1 MEGRWMDELVNRWV
15 ENRQQSWMN
24 AGRGFMKG
32 CLEAEGTEG
41 TEGGQGQWWGTTAM
55 AGGAAQTLLSAWPQV
70 WQQGGVHGLHE

>member
-55 AGGAAQTLLSAWPQV
+55 GGGGSTDPAECLATGLAARRSTWPS
-70 WQQGGVHGLHE
+70 

>member
-24 AGRGFMKG
+24 ARRGFMKG

-41 TEGGQGQWWGTTAM
+41 TGGQGQWWGTTAV
-55 AGGAAQTLLSAWPQV
+55 GGASADPAECLATGLAARRSTWPS
-70 WQQGGVHGLHE
+70 